1 MSIELE
7 GGISRKDFLKL
18 VAASTTALAIGPRKL
33 DAMASEVGSGQHLPV
48 VVIGGGLGGL
58 SAAACLA
65 RRGFPVTLVEQHLK
79 PAISMSR
86 STRRP
91 ARRVVCEPLWRRPAS
106 WRGSRR

>member
-1 MSIELE
+1 
-7 GGISRKDFLKL
+7 
-18 VAASTTALAIGPRKL
+18 
-33 DAMASEVGSGQHLPV
+33 
-48 VVIGGGLGGL
+48 
-58 SAAACLA
+58 
-65 RRGFPVTLVEQHLK
+65 VTLVEQHLK